1 MIINIFK
8 WFSWVTW
15 IVIIIILFILFW
27 LFFGGKEEYEFI
39 GIKPLATSSMFSN
52 IPTKSVYPDIDYKY
66 TLDQN
71 DLSHNSSDDS
81 INEYDKEENL
91 YVSEYTNIPK
101 TNKGEDIVAEVLE
114 EILQSKIKRNIR
126 PNFLKN
132 PESNANL
139 ELDCYNEEYAIAVE
153 YNGIQHYKFPS
164 VFHKTEQEFMN
175 QVYRDRLKVKLCDE
189 ANVYLIPVPY
199 WVDVYENHESH
210 IKDKDSKYKY
220 TPVSREIRY
229 KRIYK
234 YLYEKISEYFEIIF
248 PQQENDKSKSNS
260 DREFEYN
267 FE

>member
-1 MIINIFK
+1 MMINIFK

-15 IVIIIILFILFW
+15 IIIIVILFVLFW
-27 LFFGGKEEYEFI
+27 LFFGGKEEYEFV
-39 GIKPLATSSMFSN
+39 GLKPLETSSIFEN
-52 IPTKSVYPDIDYKY
+52 IPTRYV
-66 TLDQN
+66 QQ
-71 DLSHNSSDDS
+71 
-81 INEYDKEENL
+81 EYEPVQSQEYIPFYEDK
-91 YVSEYTNIPK
+91 PK

-114 EILQSKIKRNIR
+114 KILQSKIKRNIR
-126 PNFLKN
+126 PDFLKN
-132 PESNANL
+132 PESNSNL

-164 VFHKTEQEFMN
+164 VFHKTEQEFLN

-189 ANVYLIPVPY
+189 AGVYLISVPY
-199 WVDVYENHESH
+199 WVDVYENHDSH

-234 YLYEKISEYFEIIF
+234 FLYEKISEYFEIIF
-248 PQQENDKSKSNS
+248 PQDENDQPESDF

>member
-1 MIINIFK
+1 MINIFK
-8 WFSWVTW
+8 WFSWITW
-15 IVIIIILFILFW
+15 IIIIIILFVLFW

-39 GIKPLATSSMFSN
+39 GLKPLETSSIFEN
-52 IPTKSVYPDIDYKY
+52 IPTRYV
-66 TLDQN
+66 QE
-71 DLSHNSSDDS
+71 
-81 INEYDKEENL
+81 EYDS
-91 YVSEYTNIPK
+91 VQSQEYSPYYEDKPK

-132 PESNANL
+132 PESNSNL

-164 VFHKTEQEFMN
+164 VFHKTEQEFLN

-189 ANVYLIPVPY
+189 AGVYLISVPY
-199 WVDVYENHESH
+199 WVDVYENHDSH

-234 YLYEKISEYFEIIF
+234 FLYEKISEYFEIIF
-248 PQQENDKSKSNS
+248 PQEENDQSESDF
-260 DREFEYN
+260 DRELEYN

>member
-8 WFSWVTW
+8 WFSWITW
-15 IVIIIILFILFW
+15 IIIIIALFVLFW

-39 GIKPLATSSMFSN
+39 GIKPLATSSMFEN
-52 IPTKSVYPDIDYKY
+52 IPTKNVYY
-66 TLDQN
+66 
-71 DLSHNSSDDS
+71 S
-81 INEYDKEENL
+81 DKENIDFSNFENDYEL
-91 YVSEYTNIPK
+91 EENPYVSEYANIPK

-132 PESNANL
+132 PESNSNL

-153 YNGIQHYKFPS
+153 YNGSQHYKFPS
-164 VFHKTEQEFMN
+164 VFNKTEQEFMN

-189 ANVYLIPVPY
+189 AGVYLISVPY

-210 IKDKDSKYKY
+210 IKDKNSKYKY

-248 PQQENDKSKSNS
+248 PQQENDQPKSNFN
-260 DREFEYN
+260 REFEYN